1 MAVPPSGPREDGMP
15 RWGRLEDG
23 FAANLDGSD
32 AAAGV
37 SFPRLEL
44 RSGVGGWQCACL
56 LPDGTTMQVQVRA
69 GSRLE
74 AQRALVERAR
84 AVLGAEWAA
93 ALDAL
98 ATSR

>member
-1 MAVPPSGPREDGMP
+1 MP
-15 RWGRLEDG
+15 RWARTEDG

-32 AAAGV
+32 AATAV
-37 SFPRLEL
+37 VFPRLEL
-44 RSGVGGWQCACL
+44 HSGAGGWQCSCL
-56 LPDGTTMQVQVRA
+56 LGDGTAVQLHARA
-69 GSRLE
+69 ASRLE

-84 AVLGAEWAA
+84 AVLGPEWAA